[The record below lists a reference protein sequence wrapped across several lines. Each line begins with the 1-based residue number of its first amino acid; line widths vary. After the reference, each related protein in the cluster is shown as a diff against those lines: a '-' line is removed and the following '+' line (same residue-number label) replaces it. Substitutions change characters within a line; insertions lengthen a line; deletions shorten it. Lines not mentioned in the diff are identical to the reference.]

1 MSLTIILRGALAAVI
16 LSFPSFALADGIG
29 VSDAF
34 IRSSGPAAVSGAAF
48 MVLENST
55 DQDDRLIAV
64 SSDVAKKIEL
74 HTHQQQGDGIMK
86 MIMIEG
92 GIAIPAG
99 QTHAL
104 ERGGDHVMLMGLT
117 RPLVQGESVVL
128 TLTFEKAD
136 PLTVEVPVDLLR

>member
-1 MSLTIILRGALAAVI
+1 
-16 LSFPSFALADGIG
+16 
-29 VSDAF
+29 
-34 IRSSGPAAVSGAAF
+34 

>member
-1 MSLTIILRGALAAVI
+1 MSLSIFLRSALAAVF
-16 LSFPSFALADGIG
+16 LSVPSFALADGIG

-34 IRSSGPAAVSGAAF
+34 VRSSGPTAVSGAAF

-64 SSDVAKKIEL
+64 SSDVAQKIEL
-74 HTHQQQGDGIMK
+74 HTHLQQGDGVMK
-86 MIMIEG
+86 MVMIED
-92 GIAIPAG
+92 GISIPAG